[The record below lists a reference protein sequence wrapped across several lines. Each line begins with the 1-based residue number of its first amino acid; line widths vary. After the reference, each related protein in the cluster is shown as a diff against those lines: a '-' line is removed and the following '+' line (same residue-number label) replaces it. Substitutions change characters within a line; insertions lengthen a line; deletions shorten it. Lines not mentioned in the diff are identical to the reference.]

1 MNKNLGWKL
10 AIIAGTLLV
19 FLFGIFGVPS
29 SWSGQGLLA
38 AMQNRIHLGLDLKGG
53 THLILQ
59 VQVND
64 AVNVDSDN
72 AMERIKQELRSRKI
86 NYAEISKPDPTNNPD
101 RVVIK
106 GVPPESSSD
115 LRSIIN
121 DRLPEYDL
129 NSGAENSWTLSMKPQ
144 AMASLKNQAV
154 TQAIETIRNRIDQ
167 LGVSEPIIQ
176 EHGLGQYQILVQ
188 LPGVD
193 DPARVKE
200 IMQSTAMLEIRQTLG
215 GPYPSE
221 QAALQEHGGVLPPDA
236 MLMKGK
242 NVSSGTTGDEGE
254 QWFLVSRVAAVTGRD
269 LRDAQPGRDQN
280 GQPNVHFNL
289 TGEGGRKFYAFTSQ
303 HVGDNLAVVLDNRVQ
318 ESAVIKEAIR
328 DTGEI
333 SGRFSEQGAKDLGMV
348 LRSGALP
355 ASIHYLEER
364 TVGPSLGTDSI
375 RAGVRAAVVGMLAV
389 LIFMLV
395 YYHGAGINADVAL
408 ILNLIILLGFLG
420 FSGATLTLPG
430 IAGVILTVGM
440 GVDSNVLIF
449 ERIREEL
456 RNGKT
461 PPSAVDQG
469 FSHAWITIVDTHVT
483 TIVSAFILFIFGTGP
498 VRGFA
503 VTLTFGLLANLFTAV
518 FVSRVIFDYIL
529 SRKQRGEALS
539 IG

>member
-1 MNKNLGWKL
+1 MNKSMGWKVAL
-10 AIIAGTLLV
+10 IIGILLI

-29 SWSGQGLLA
+29 SFSGQGLLA
-38 AMQNRIHLGLDLKGG
+38 AMQNRIHLGLDLRGG

-72 AMERIKQELRSRKI
+72 AIERLKTELRARKI
-86 NYAEISKPDPTNNPD
+86 NYTEITKPDPANNPD
-101 RVVIK
+101 KILIK
-106 GVPPESSSD
+106 GVPPENSSD
-115 LRSIIN
+115 LRSIVS

-129 NSGAENSWTLSMKPQ
+129 TSGAENGWTVAMKAQ
-144 AMASLKNQAV
+144 SLTALKNQAV

-167 LGVSEPIIQ
+167 LGVSEPVIQ

-236 MLMKGK
+236 VLMKGK
-242 NVSSGTTGDEGE
+242 SIGRAGDEGAE
-254 QWFLVSRVAAVTGRD
+254 SWYLVSRSSAVTGRD
-269 LRDAQPGRDQN
+269 LRNAEPGRDEN
-280 GQPNVHFNL
+280 GAPDVRFTL
-289 TGEGGRKFYAFTSQ
+289 TGEGGRKFYAFTSA
-303 HVGDNLAVVLDNRVQ
+303 HVGDNLAVVLDNKVQ
-318 ESAVIKEAIR
+318 ESAVIKEPIR
-328 DTGEI
+328 DSGVI
-333 SGRFSEQGAKDLGMV
+333 NGRFTEQEAKDLGMI

-355 ASIHYLEER
+355 ASIHYLQES

-375 RAGVRAAVVGMLAV
+375 RAGVRAAVIGMLAV

-408 ILNLIILLGFLG
+408 ILNLIILLGFMG
-420 FSGATLTLPG
+420 FTQAVLTLPG

-469 FSHAWITIVDTHVT
+469 FSHAWITIVDTHIT
-483 TIVSAFILFIFGTGP
+483 TMVSAAILFIFGTGP

-503 VTLTFGLLANLFTAV
+503 TTLFFGLAANLFTAV
-518 FVSRVIFDYIL
+518 FVSRVIFDYNL